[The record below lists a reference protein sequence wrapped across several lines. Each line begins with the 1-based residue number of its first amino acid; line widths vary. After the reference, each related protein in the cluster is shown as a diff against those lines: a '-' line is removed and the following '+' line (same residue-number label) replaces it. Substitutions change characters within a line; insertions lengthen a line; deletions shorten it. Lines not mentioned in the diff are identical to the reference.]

1 MNTECKIDVLS
12 AQLTFLGDFLALWSA
27 LSKEQGIEIIENG
40 ILVLADWILLDAAQ
54 TGNEEFVEL
63 GNILTVFG
71 DLITAVAE

>member
-54 TGNEEFVEL
+54 TGNDEFVEL

-71 DLITAVAE
+71 DLITAVVE